1 MENNGRE
8 MCVGGGVVVDIRSL
22 ILDIRSLN
30 GNFILQ
36 WRFRVG
42 NWIYGESSGEEDG
55 TGDFNLRI
63 INLERMEKR

>member
-1 MENNGRE
+1 
-8 MCVGGGVVVDIRSL
+8 MCGGGVVVEIRSL

-42 NWIYGESSGEEDG
+42 NWVYGESSGEEDG

-63 INLERMEKR
+63 ISLERMKR

>member
-1 MENNGRE
+1 

-36 WRFRVG
+36 CRFRVG

-55 TGDFNLRI
+55 TGDF
-63 INLERMEKR
+63 

>member
-8 MCVGGGVVVDIRSL
+8 VCGGGVVVETRSL

-30 GNFILQ
+30 GNFIPQ
-36 WRFRVG
+36 WRFQVG
-42 NWIYGESSGEEDG
+42 NWIYGESSGKEDG

-63 INLERMEKR
+63 ISLERMEKR